1 MVLAGDVLSSRGG
14 PIVSAWKT
22 TLVVECHL
30 ERCLRL
36 PCVIICILSHLSIII
51 LPVDYAN
58 FGSRVHLCIY
68 TKRSVWCT
76 VYVMLKNSYDTEF
89 QPKLLQDTYSI
100 RLREKSPWIYYSM
113 LTLTLRFC
121 DWCFWD
127 CRSFLYCTERHLKS
141 SPLLVLSC
149 MLTHSQKTSD
159 VDSEEQQRV
168 ECASTTQCSETAVI
182 RDAGSVHHGQKSLRP
197 SLVLLRTNLL
207 LRSGYGLVRKICH
220 KS

>member
-51 LPVDYAN
+51 LLPVDYAN

-113 LTLTLRFC
+113 LTLTA
-121 DWCFWD
+121 
-127 CRSFLYCTERHLKS
+127 FLW
-141 SPLLVLSC
+141 
-149 MLTHSQKTSD
+149 
-159 VDSEEQQRV
+159 
-168 ECASTTQCSETAVI
+168 
-182 RDAGSVHHGQKSLRP
+182 
-197 SLVLLRTNLL
+197 LVLLGLQIFPILYRKTFKVFSSVGALLHVDSFTKDERCWFRGTATRGVCQHDAVFWDGGNKGCWLGSPRTKIPQTEPC
-207 LRSGYGLVRKICH
+207 SAKDQSPAPVRLWISQKNMP
-220 KS
+220 